1 MASCTITGPINNVN
15 NQPFANKWIKFTLG
29 QLGTDGTAGVTV
41 AQSSKSV
48 QTDASGDFSIDI
60 WDNGESGVESIL
72 EIKVEGSRP
81 HYVIIPQGT
90 VSIELWDLIENYQ
103 ATDATPQVPVIS
115 ELFLA
120 KSANLSDL
128 SNATTSRTNLL
139 GTPTDGNFLVG
150 NGTDWVAESGD
161 TAQISLGVQTA
172 SGGGAVGQNASTS
185 SGGGVGLQASSTT
198 GGAVGYY
205 ANSTDG
211 FAGGFGATANGTSRV
226 QLGTGTNLINYT
238 IQFLSSGSVTAAEFG
253 TLAGATATY
262 TSEQEAKLAGVE
274 TITSQKIVKQAS
286 DLSGTLDSTITY
298 FIDGIVDMGSQSIEV
313 PAGGL
318 SISGATFSVSQLISS
333 AGAYTMFTSPV
344 GGSGNLV
351 LKDLAVSTSGAGS
364 SVFGLT
370 DTNGLS
376 AIEIKV
382 VNFNDCTS
390 LGYLDGYRQG
400 LESGTG
406 RFGGTPELEFRNT
419 WIGGYRTETT
429 IARAM
434 GSFTSLFK
442 AGAGFTF
449 DGRVILGMNCDL
461 PISGAFCDFAPANIT
476 NDESLEIANA
486 RVTRN
491 GVLDSSD
498 TTTHPNI
505 DHTNVKS
512 LWSNN
517 TGIPN
522 TTKYIKASVI
532 TEVETTISTINTY
545 YPLLGTFNVETSSHL
560 SMPSNGEFELLSG
573 NGSYQIVGDLVIA
586 GGTNDVLNMRV
597 TKSTDGGITYPE
609 EITHIRRQV
618 NALVGGRDVAFFP
631 LNLIA
636 TLRDGD
642 RVRLE
647 IENQS
652 GVTNVTAEIDSYF
665 IITGI

>member
-1 MASCTITGPINNVN
+1 MASCNITGPINNVN

-29 QLGTDGTAGVTV
+29 QVGTDGTAGVTV
-41 AQSSKSV
+41 AQSSDSV
-48 QTDASGDFSIDI
+48 QTDANGDFSIDI
-60 WDNGESGVESIL
+60 WDNGESGKLSVL
-72 EIKVEGSRP
+72 EIKIEGNRP
-81 HYVIIPQGT
+81 EYVIIPQGT
-90 VSIELWDLIENYQ
+90 VSIELWDLIQNYQ
-103 ATDATPQVPVIS
+103 ATDSPAQITVAS
-115 ELFLA
+115 ELFLSQ
-120 KSANLSDL
+120 SANLSDL
-128 SNATTSRTNLL
+128 SNTAAARTNIGLGNVDNTADADKPISTATQSALDGKQTQSAVLDATTASFTTADESKLDGIEAGAEVNDPTTLL
-139 GTPTDGNFLVG
+139 DSDIGVEVQAYSVALSNVETTITDTDSGIPT
-150 NGTDWVAESGD
+150 S
-161 TAQISLGVQTA
+161 
-172 SGGGAVGQNASTS
+172 GAVVDYTA
-185 SGGGVGLQASSTT
+185 L
-198 GGAVGYY
+198 
-205 ANSTDG
+205 NSI
-211 FAGGFGATANGTSRV
+211 S
-226 QLGTGTNLINYT
+226 
-238 IQFLSSGSVTAAEFG
+238 
-253 TLAGATATY
+253 
-262 TSEQEAKLAGVE
+262 
-274 TITSQKIVKQAS
+274 SQKIVKQAS

-298 FIDGIVDMGSQSIEV
+298 FIDGIIDMGSQTIEV
-313 PAGGL
+313 PASGL
-318 SISGATFSVSQLISS
+318 SLSGATFDVSQLISS

-434 GSFTSLFK
+434 NNFTSLFK

-449 DGRVILGMNCDL
+449 DGRVILEMNCDL
-461 PISGAFCDFAPANIT
+461 PTSGAFCDFAPANIN
-476 NDESLEIANA
+476 NDESLQIANA
-486 RVTRN
+486 RITRN
-491 GVLDSSD
+491 GVLNSSD
-498 TTTHPNI
+498 TTKHPNI

-517 TGIPN
+517 TGMPN
-522 TTKYIKASVI
+522 TTKYIKSSI
-532 TEVETTISTINTY
+532 TAEVTTTISVVDTY
-545 YPLLGTFNVETSSHL
+545 YPLLGTFNVDTSSHL

-573 NGSYQIVGDLVIA
+573 NGSYQIVGDFVIE
-586 GGTNDVLNMRV
+586 GGANDVLDMRV

-609 EITHIRRQV
+609 EITHISRQV
-618 NALVGGRDVAFFP
+618 NSLVGGRDVAFFP

-636 TLRDGD
+636 TLKEGD

-647 IENQS
+647 IENKS
-652 GVTNVTAEIDSYF
+652 GTANVTAEIDSYF

>member
-29 QLGTDGTAGVTV
+29 QVGTDGTAGVTV
-41 AQSSKSV
+41 AQSSDSV
-48 QTDASGDFSIDI
+48 QTDASGDFTIDI
-60 WDNGESGVESIL
+60 WDNGESGKLSIL
-72 EIKVEGSRP
+72 EIKIEGNRP
-81 HYVIIPQGT
+81 EYVIIPQGT
-90 VSIELWDLIENYQ
+90 ASIELWDLIENYQ
-103 ATDATPQVPVIS
+103 ASDSSPQVPVVS

-128 SNATTSRTNLL
+128 SDVPTSRTNLGL
-139 GTPTDGNFLVG
+139 GNVDN
-150 NGTDWVAESGD
+150 
-161 TAQISLGVQTA
+161 TADADKPISTATQTA
-172 SGGGAVGQNASTS
+172 LDGKQTQSTVLDNTTAS
-185 SGGGVGLQASSTT
+185 
-198 GGAVGYY
+198 
-205 ANSTDG
+205 
-211 FAGGFGATANGTSRV
+211 
-226 QLGTGTNLINYT
+226 YT
-238 IQFLSSGSVTAAEFG
+238 V
-253 TLAGATATY
+253 
-262 TSEQEAKLAGVE
+262 EQEAKLAGVE

-318 SISGATFSVSQLISS
+318 SISGATFDVSQLISS

-376 AIEIKV
+376 SIEIKV

-442 AGAGFTF
+442 AGTGFTF

-461 PISGAFCDFAPANIT
+461 PTSGAFFDFAPANIT
-476 NDESLEIANA
+476 NDESLQIANA
-486 RVTRN
+486 RITRN

-532 TEVETTISTINTY
+532 TEVETTISAVDTY

-573 NGSYQIVGDLVIA
+573 NGSYQIVGDLVIE
-586 GGTNDVLNMRV
+586 GGTNDVLDVRV

-652 GVTNVTAEIDSYF
+652 GITNVTAEIDSYF

>member
-1 MASCTITGPINNVN
+1 MASCNITGPINNVN

-29 QLGTDGTAGVTV
+29 QVGTDGTAGVTV
-41 AQSSKSV
+41 AQSSDSV
-48 QTDASGDFSIDI
+48 QTDANGDFSIDI
-60 WDNGESGVESIL
+60 WDNGESGKLSVL
-72 EIKVEGSRP
+72 EIKIEGNRP
-81 HYVIIPQGT
+81 EYVIIPQGT
-90 VSIELWDLIENYQ
+90 VSIELWDLIQNYQ
-103 ATDATPQVPVIS
+103 ATDSPAQITVAS
-115 ELFLA
+115 ELFLSQ
-120 KSANLSDL
+120 SANLSDL
-128 SNATTSRTNLL
+128 SNTAAARTNIGLGNVDNTADADKPISTATQSALDGKQTQSAVLDATTASFTTADESKLDGIEAGAEVNDPTTLL
-139 GTPTDGNFLVG
+139 DSDIGVEVQAYSVALSNVETTITDTDSGIPT
-150 NGTDWVAESGD
+150 S
-161 TAQISLGVQTA
+161 
-172 SGGGAVGQNASTS
+172 GAVVDYTA
-185 SGGGVGLQASSTT
+185 L
-198 GGAVGYY
+198 
-205 ANSTDG
+205 NSI
-211 FAGGFGATANGTSRV
+211 S
-226 QLGTGTNLINYT
+226 
-238 IQFLSSGSVTAAEFG
+238 
-253 TLAGATATY
+253 
-262 TSEQEAKLAGVE
+262 
-274 TITSQKIVKQAS
+274 SQKIVKQAS

-298 FIDGIVDMGSQSIEV
+298 FIDGIIDMGSQTIEV
-313 PAGGL
+313 PASGL
-318 SISGATFSVSQLISS
+318 SLSGATFDVSQLISS

-434 GSFTSLFK
+434 NNFTSLFK

-461 PISGAFCDFAPANIT
+461 PTSGAFCDFAPANIN
-476 NDESLEIANA
+476 NDESLQIANA
-486 RVTRN
+486 RITRN
-491 GVLDSSD
+491 GVLNSSD
-498 TTTHPNI
+498 TTKHPNI

-517 TGIPN
+517 TGMPN
-522 TTKYIKASVI
+522 TTKYIKSSI
-532 TEVETTISTINTY
+532 TAEVTTTISVVDTY
-545 YPLLGTFNVETSSHL
+545 YPLLGTFNVDTSSHL

-573 NGSYQIVGDLVIA
+573 NGSYQIVGDFVIE
-586 GGTNDVLNMRV
+586 GGANDVLDMRV

-609 EITHIRRQV
+609 EITHISRQV
-618 NALVGGRDVAFFP
+618 NSLVGGRDVAFFP

-636 TLRDGD
+636 TLKEGD

-647 IENQS
+647 IENKS
-652 GVTNVTAEIDSYF
+652 GTANVTAEIDSYF

>member
-1 MASCTITGPINNVN
+1 MASCNITGPINNVN

-29 QLGTDGTAGVTV
+29 QVGTDGTAGVTV
-41 AQSSKSV
+41 AQSSDSV

-60 WDNGESGVESIL
+60 WDNGESGKLSVL
-72 EIKVEGSRP
+72 EIKIEGNRP
-81 HYVIIPQGT
+81 EYVIIPQGT
-90 VSIELWDLIENYQ
+90 VSIELWDLIQNYQ
-103 ATDATPQVPVIS
+103 ATDSPAQITVAS
-115 ELFLA
+115 ELFLSQ
-120 KSANLSDL
+120 SANLSDL
-128 SNATTSRTNLL
+128 SNTAAARTNIGLGNVDNTADADKPISTATQSALDGKQTQSAVLDATTASFTTADESKLDGIEAGAEVNDPTTLL
-139 GTPTDGNFLVG
+139 DSDIGVEVQAYSVALSNVETTITDTDSGIPT
-150 NGTDWVAESGD
+150 S
-161 TAQISLGVQTA
+161 
-172 SGGGAVGQNASTS
+172 GAVVDYTA
-185 SGGGVGLQASSTT
+185 L
-198 GGAVGYY
+198 
-205 ANSTDG
+205 NSI
-211 FAGGFGATANGTSRV
+211 S
-226 QLGTGTNLINYT
+226 
-238 IQFLSSGSVTAAEFG
+238 
-253 TLAGATATY
+253 
-262 TSEQEAKLAGVE
+262 
-274 TITSQKIVKQAS
+274 SQKIVKQAS

-298 FIDGIVDMGSQSIEV
+298 FIDGIIDMGSQTIEV
-313 PAGGL
+313 PASGL
-318 SISGATFSVSQLISS
+318 SLSGATFDVSQLISS

-434 GSFTSLFK
+434 NNFTSLFK

-461 PISGAFCDFAPANIT
+461 PTSGAFCDFAPANIN
-476 NDESLEIANA
+476 NDESLQIANA
-486 RVTRN
+486 RITRN
-491 GVLDSSD
+491 GVLNSSD
-498 TTTHPNI
+498 TTKHPNI

-517 TGIPN
+517 TGMPN
-522 TTKYIKASVI
+522 TTKYIKSSI
-532 TEVETTISTINTY
+532 TAEVTTTISVVDTY
-545 YPLLGTFNVETSSHL
+545 YPLLGTFNVDTSSHL

-573 NGSYQIVGDLVIA
+573 NGSYQIVGDFVIE
-586 GGTNDVLNMRV
+586 GGANDVLDMRV

-609 EITHIRRQV
+609 EITHISRQV
-618 NALVGGRDVAFFP
+618 NSLVGGRDVAFFP

-636 TLRDGD
+636 TLKEGD

-647 IENQS
+647 IENKS
-652 GVTNVTAEIDSYF
+652 GTANVTAEIDSYF

>member
-1 MASCTITGPINNVN
+1 MASCNITGPINNVN

-29 QLGTDGTAGVTV
+29 QVGTDGTAGVTV
-41 AQSSKSV
+41 AQSSDSV

-60 WDNGESGVESIL
+60 WDNGESGKLSVL
-72 EIKVEGSRP
+72 EIKIEGNRP
-81 HYVIIPQGT
+81 EYVIIPQGT
-90 VSIELWDLIENYQ
+90 ASIELWDLIQNYQ
-103 ATDATPQVPVIS
+103 ATDSPAQITVAS
-115 ELFLA
+115 ELFLSQ
-120 KSANLSDL
+120 SANLSDL
-128 SNATTSRTNLL
+128 SNTAAARTNIGLGNVDNTADADKPISTATQSALDGKQTQSAVLDATTASFTTADESKLDGIEAGAEVNDPTTLL
-139 GTPTDGNFLVG
+139 DSDIGVEVQAYSVALSNVETTITDTDSGIPT
-150 NGTDWVAESGD
+150 S
-161 TAQISLGVQTA
+161 
-172 SGGGAVGQNASTS
+172 GAVVDYTA
-185 SGGGVGLQASSTT
+185 L
-198 GGAVGYY
+198 
-205 ANSTDG
+205 NSI
-211 FAGGFGATANGTSRV
+211 S
-226 QLGTGTNLINYT
+226 
-238 IQFLSSGSVTAAEFG
+238 
-253 TLAGATATY
+253 
-262 TSEQEAKLAGVE
+262 
-274 TITSQKIVKQAS
+274 SQKIVKQAS

-298 FIDGIVDMGSQSIEV
+298 FIDGIIDMGSQTIEV
-313 PAGGL
+313 PASGL
-318 SISGATFSVSQLISS
+318 SLSGATFDVSQLISS

-434 GSFTSLFK
+434 NNFTSLFK

-461 PISGAFCDFAPANIT
+461 PTSGAFCDFAPANIN
-476 NDESLEIANA
+476 NDESLQIANA
-486 RVTRN
+486 RITRN
-491 GVLDSSD
+491 GVLNSSD
-498 TTTHPNI
+498 TTKHPNI

-517 TGIPN
+517 TGMPN
-522 TTKYIKASVI
+522 TTKYIKSSI
-532 TEVETTISTINTY
+532 TAEVTTTISVVDTY
-545 YPLLGTFNVETSSHL
+545 YPLLGTFNVDTSSHL

-573 NGSYQIVGDLVIA
+573 NGSYQIVGDFVIE
-586 GGTNDVLNMRV
+586 GGANDVLDMRV

-609 EITHIRRQV
+609 EITHISRQV
-618 NALVGGRDVAFFP
+618 NSLVGGRDVAFFP

-636 TLRDGD
+636 TLKEGD

-647 IENQS
+647 IENKS
-652 GVTNVTAEIDSYF
+652 GTANVTAEIDSYF

>member
-1 MASCTITGPINNVN
+1 MASCNITGPINNVN

-29 QLGTDGTAGVTV
+29 QVGTDGTAGVTV
-41 AQSSKSV
+41 AQSSDSV

-60 WDNGESGVESIL
+60 WDNGESGKLSVL
-72 EIKVEGSRP
+72 EIKIEGNRP
-81 HYVIIPQGT
+81 EYVIVPQGT
-90 VSIELWDLIENYQ
+90 ASIELWDLIQNYQ
-103 ATDATPQVPVIS
+103 ATDSPAQITVAS
-115 ELFLA
+115 ELFLSQ
-120 KSANLSDL
+120 SANLSDL
-128 SNATTSRTNLL
+128 SNTAAARTNIGLGNVDNTADADKPISTATQSALDGKQTQSAVLDATTASFTTADESKLDGIEAGAEVNDPTTLL
-139 GTPTDGNFLVG
+139 DSDIGVEVQAYSVALSNVETTITDTDSGIPT
-150 NGTDWVAESGD
+150 S
-161 TAQISLGVQTA
+161 
-172 SGGGAVGQNASTS
+172 GAVVDYTA
-185 SGGGVGLQASSTT
+185 L
-198 GGAVGYY
+198 
-205 ANSTDG
+205 NSI
-211 FAGGFGATANGTSRV
+211 S
-226 QLGTGTNLINYT
+226 
-238 IQFLSSGSVTAAEFG
+238 
-253 TLAGATATY
+253 
-262 TSEQEAKLAGVE
+262 
-274 TITSQKIVKQAS
+274 SQKIVKQAS

-298 FIDGIVDMGSQSIEV
+298 FIDGIIDMGSQTIEV
-313 PAGGL
+313 PASGL
-318 SISGATFSVSQLISS
+318 SLSGATFDVSQLISS

-434 GSFTSLFK
+434 NNFTSLFK

-461 PISGAFCDFAPANIT
+461 PTSGAFCDFAPANIN
-476 NDESLEIANA
+476 NDESLQIANA
-486 RVTRN
+486 RITRN
-491 GVLDSSD
+491 GVLNSSD
-498 TTTHPNI
+498 TTKHPNI

-517 TGIPN
+517 TGMPN
-522 TTKYIKASVI
+522 TTKYIKSSI
-532 TEVETTISTINTY
+532 TAEVTTTISVVDTY
-545 YPLLGTFNVETSSHL
+545 YPLLGTFNVDTSSHL

-573 NGSYQIVGDLVIA
+573 NGSYQIVGDFVIE
-586 GGTNDVLNMRV
+586 GGANDVLDMRV

-609 EITHIRRQV
+609 EITHISRQV
-618 NALVGGRDVAFFP
+618 NSLVGGRDVAFFP

-636 TLRDGD
+636 TLKEGD

-647 IENQS
+647 IENKS
-652 GVTNVTAEIDSYF
+652 GTANVTAEIDSYF